1 MFVFYGTSLQV
12 NQSFLHWKQQ
22 DQLILSAL
30 LSSLF
35 MDVLYLVV
43 ECQTLH
49 SVWCTLEQALASSS
63 NSRIMQLHSSFQDL
77 RQGDDSVIRFMQKA
91 KALFDELADIGRPV
105 LLEHFNLYV
114 FRGLWG
120 ESKDLGTSLVTK
132 TEPLSYVDLYS
143 HLLTHEFL
151 HKTSLHSMK
160 FVVINAL
167 LLSMPNTPPSALVA

>member
-1 MFVFYGTSLQV
+1 
-12 NQSFLHWKQQ
+12 
-22 DQLILSAL
+22 
-30 LSSLF
+30 
-35 MDVLYLVV
+35 
-43 ECQTLH
+43 
-49 SVWCTLEQALASSS
+49 
-63 NSRIMQLHSSFQDL
+63 MQLHGSFQDL

-91 KALFDELADIGRPV
+91 KALFDELADAGRPV

-132 TEPLSYVDLYS
+132 AEPLSYADLYS

-151 HKTSLHSMK
+151 HKTSFHSMK